1 MDFYS
6 LLSPPPPSQLFL
18 PKMLSTWC
26 LQVGNNQPNKWT
38 KNNQRN
44 VKDYYCMCDTV
55 EQVRER
61 SLLKTRILR
70 FSRSPS
76 LPTPTPEC
84 STLRSH
90 CRQHQERSCRTT
102 WHRWW
107 WRARVRVRRTTCA
120 RMRRSAVTTRWSR
133 QSATRTSASSSAPS
147 YSLSS
152 SKHTRRLWGG

>member
-1 MDFYS
+1 MV
-6 LLSPPPPSQLFL
+6 
-18 PKMLSTWC
+18 STG
-26 LQVGNNQPNKWT
+26 QEQPTKQMN

-44 VKDYYCMCDTV
+44 VKDLRDYYYMCDTV

-70 FSRSPS
+70 FTRSPS

-120 RMRRSAVTTRWSR
+120 RMRQSAVTTRWSR

-152 SKHTRRLWGG
+152 SKPTQRL

>member
-1 MDFYS
+1 MNFYS
-6 LLSPPPPSQLFL
+6 LLSPLPTFPPLNAIN
-18 PKMLSTWC
+18 MVST
-26 LQVGNNQPNKWT
+26 GREQPT
-38 KNNQRN
+38 KQIN
-44 VKDYYCMCDTV
+44 KDYYYMCDTV

-70 FSRSPS
+70 FSRSLS

-90 CRQHQERSCRTT
+90 CRQHRERSCRTT

-133 QSATRTSASSSAPS
+133 RSATRTSASSSAPS

-152 SKHTRRLWGG
+152 SKPTRRL

>member
-6 LLSPPPPSQLFL
+6 LLSPPPLFS
-18 PKMLSTWC
+18 PQMLST
-26 LQVGNNQPNKWT
+26 LVSTSREQPTKQMKKNK
-38 KNNQRN
+38 QRN
-44 VKDYYCMCDTV
+44 VKDLRDYYYMCDTV

-61 SLLKTRILR
+61 SLLMTRILR
-70 FSRSPS
+70 FTRSPS

-84 STLRSH
+84 STFRSH
-90 CRQHQERSCRTT
+90 CRQHRERSCQTT

-107 WRARVRVRRTTCA
+107 WRARVRVRRTMCA

-147 YSLSS
+147 YSLSLL
-152 SKHTRRLWGG
+152 KHTRRL